1 MISGYTLL
9 TKSANYGSEYFHKR
23 IKRIGIPILFWTT
36 MATLFNLLI
45 ELKNGISLFEID
57 WSRLFLDLILLK
69 SNGYMWFF
77 YPLII
82 VYITVPFF
90 NVFVQN
96 ADKTL
101 HEKFLKVGFILV
113 AILPITLKFVEIRG
127 LDVFFPMGA
136 DYLYMCFAGYY
147 LGNYELSDKSKRIL
161 YVVGFISACFIC
173 VYTYIMTLNNPLYY
187 RLFINY
193 TFFPCTLTSWAVF
206 VFVKNI
212 DWDKNKLT
220 YLGDLLDYLPYI
232 ASLSLGIYLFQ
243 YFALCVLSKVT
254 FFESYNLLKFLA
266 TYIVCIIAVAV
277 MKKIPFIKKTI

>member
-1 MISGYTLL
+1 MGGYF
-9 TKSANYGSEYFHKR
+9 NKR

-36 MATLFNLLI
+36 MATLFRLLV
-45 ELKNGISLFEID
+45 ELKKGISFTEID
-57 WSRLFLDLILLK
+57 WSDKFLDLILLK
-69 SNGYMWFF
+69 SNSYMWFF

-82 VYITVPFF
+82 IYITIPFF

-101 HEKFLKVGFILV
+101 HKLFLKLGFILV
-113 AILPITLKFVEIRG
+113 AILPITLKFVEIKG

-147 LGNYELSDKSKRIL
+147 FGNYDLSSKNRRIL
-161 YVVGFISACFIC
+161 YIIGLLSACLIC
-173 VYTYIMTLNNPLYY
+173 VYTCIMTLNNPQYY

-212 DWDKNKLT
+212 DWNKKLA
-220 YLGDLLDYLPYI
+220 YIGNLLNYLPYI
-232 ASLSLGIYLFQ
+232 ASLSLGIYLVQ
-243 YFALCVLSKVT
+243 YFVLCFFAKVSIL
-254 FFESYNLLKFLA
+254 ESYSLLKFLV
-266 TYIVCIIAVAV
+266 TYIFCILGVAV
-277 MKKIPFIKKTI
+277 LKKIPFINKTI